1 MTRDVFLVANNVE
14 ELGGVQRVTHNL
26 AMMLHERG
34 HRVTVVGIQHATQPH
49 DYGDRPYRWLVL
61 NEEPEPPMPK
71 EAGLRGRLDPRV
83 RAARDAHRAA
93 RKAAVGA
100 AVGAVRRGRRR
111 GRRVHAGLGDE
122 LGGRGQRPAT
132 CT

>member
-26 AMMLHERG
+26 ALMLHERG
-34 HRVTVVGIQHATQPH
+34 HRVTVVGIQHAAQPH

-71 EAGLRGRLDPRV
+71 AAGLRGRLDPRV
-83 RAARDAHRAA
+83 RAARDAHRSCPQ
-93 RKAAVGA
+93 
-100 AVGAVRRGRRR
+100 GRRR
-111 GRRVHAGLGDE
+111 RGCRRCSPRPTTGSSCACRSGR
-122 LGGRGQRPAT
+122 
-132 CT
+132 